1 MRRVP
6 LLCEQCLQRSSRAQ
20 VLIVKR
26 IKLDYLPNPSPH
38 SVPNKKGQPAKTPA
52 EPSKISPVFFI
63 KQSK

>member
-1 MRRVP
+1 
-6 LLCEQCLQRSSRAQ
+6 
-20 VLIVKR
+20 VKR